1 MAHIKKAIA
10 SVESGNPVNYAIGKV
25 DMVIITVVVVVY
37 FLLFIYFLR

>member
-25 DMVIITVVVVVY
+25 DMVIITVVVVY